1 MSDQTNTAWWA
12 LRIAFFLNLVLAGL
26 DKFFHLLTNWDQYLS
41 PMAQRML
48 GGHSH
53 QFTLVAGVVEI
64 ILGLLVI
71 TSWTKL
77 GAYLAS
83 AWLLLMAINLVLT
96 GQYRDIALRDLGL
109 CLGAVALAKLTAAAE
124 AQVLH
129 IVPTEIRRA
138 A

>member
-83 AWLLLMAINLVLT
+83 AWLLLMAINLVCSN
-96 GQYRDIALRDLGL
+96 RDSARSVVFAPKS
-109 CLGAVALAKLTAAAE
+109 GAQK
-124 AQVLH
+124 
-129 IVPTEIRRA
+129 
-138 A
+138 

>member
-1 MSDQTNTAWWA
+1 
-12 LRIAFFLNLVLAGL
+12 
-26 DKFFHLLTNWDQYLS
+26 
-41 PMAQRML
+41 MAQRML
-48 GGHSH
+48 GSHGH
-53 QFTLVAGVVEI
+53 QFTLVAGAVEI

-83 AWLLLMAINLVLT
+83 AWLLLMAINLVMT

-109 CLGAVALAKLTAAAE
+109 CLGAFALAKLTAAAE
-124 AQVLH
+124 VQVLH
-129 IVPTEIRRA
+129 IVPTEIPRA